1 MTGESLS
8 KQGRWLVG
16 VGSRNPTKV
25 EAVRRVL
32 EKALAENLL
41 PVATVEIRGL
51 EVPSGV
57 SDQPLGEEET
67 RRGALERAQR
77 VLAEL
82 ADEIADFGVGIEG
95 GVVKLENGLYTT
107 AWCAIVDRKGNRS
120 FGGGLIMPLP
130 PPMVRD
136 LEAGYEL
143 GEATDRLYS
152 VKNSK
157 HAGGAL
163 GYLSKGLHS
172 RQGAYEAI
180 FTYALTSF
188 LNPELY
194 ELL

>member
-1 MTGESLS
+1 MERDL
-8 KQGRWLVG
+8 LVA

-25 EAVRRVL
+25 GAVRRTL
-32 EKALAENLL
+32 ERVMAEQLL
-41 PVATVEIRGL
+41 PITGL
-51 EVPSGV
+51 EVRGVAVPSGV
-57 SDQPLGEEET
+57 SDQPVGQEET
-67 RRGALERAQR
+67 RQGALERARR

-82 ADEIADFGVGIEG
+82 APERAEWGVGIEG
-95 GVVKLENGLYTT
+95 GIVQLEEGLFTT
-107 AWCAIVDRKGNRS
+107 AWCAIVDRHANTS

-143 GEATDRLYS
+143 GEATDRLYQ
-152 VKNSK
+152 VQNSK

-180 FTYALTSF
+180 FIYALTSF
-188 LNPELY
+188 LNPQLY
-194 ELL
+194 EQR